1 MERAALKTLMSSYV
15 TASELFDV
23 EVIYFSGDVQPGFRG
38 PDTFPAKVLPIMV
51 SLRGRCLEVMTCSEG
66 AID

>member
-38 PDTFPAKVLPIMV
+38 LTH
-51 SLRGRCLEVMTCSEG
+51 SLQKSYP
-66 AID
+66 